1 MDVQITDSMTREL
14 REERDRE
21 AFEDRAD
28 AWQRYALACEKA
40 SVSTGTEGD
49 FMRWRN
55 QERPRATAQPTQRSR
70 ASVLR
75 SVLARMDQAQR
86 AGIERDAVAAKWH
99 KLWSDEL
106 IALGGGE
113 K

>member
-1 MDVQITDSMTREL
+1 MDVQITDSMTQEL
-14 REERDRE
+14 REERERE

-49 FMRWRN
+49 FMRWRS
-55 QERPRATAQPTQRSR
+55 QEGGTVTAQLTKRSR
-70 ASVLR
+70 ADVLR
-75 SVLARMDQAQR
+75 AALTRMDQADR
-86 AGIERDAVAAKWH
+86 LGIKRDAVADKWH

>member
-1 MDVQITDSMTREL
+1 MGVQITDSMTREL

-21 AFEDRAD
+21 AFEERAD
-28 AWQRYALACEKA
+28 ARQRYALACAKG

-49 FMRWRN
+49 FMRWRT
-55 QERPRATAQPTQRSR
+55 QEGGTVTAQPTERTR
-70 ASVLR
+70 ADVLR
-75 SVLARMDQAQR
+75 AALTRMDQAQR
-86 AGIERDAVAAKWH
+86 AGIERDAVADKWH